1 MEIFNYMQK
10 YNYEQLVLCHDEAS
24 GLRAIIAIHDTTLGP
39 ALGGCRMWTYSSED
53 EAIEDALRL
62 ARGMTYKNAA
72 AGLNLGGAKAVVIG
86 DPRKDKSEA
95 LFRALGRYVETLGGR
110 YITAEDAGTTIEDM
124 EYIRM
129 ETKYAAGLGEGSGD
143 PSPITALG
151 VFHGIRAACKEVFGT
166 DDVAGRKVAIQ
177 GIGNVGYNLA
187 KYLKK
192 AGAELIVTDIF
203 EDNVNKAVKELGAK
217 AVKPDEIIGVECDI
231 FSPCALGAIINDE
244 TIDKL
249 KCKAVAGSAN
259 NQLKEDRHGDML
271 EQKGILYVPDYII
284 NAGGVINVAAEL
296 EPGGYV
302 REKAVK
308 KAEALYNAV
317 LEVIEIAKKENIP
330 TYKAAD
336 RLAENRI
343 NLLAKVRKNYVG

>member
-1 MEIFNYMQK
+1 MCIR
-10 YNYEQLVLCHDEAS
+10 D
-24 GLRAIIAIHDTTLGP
+24 R
-39 ALGGCRMWTYSSED
+39 WTYSSED

-110 YITAEDAGTTIEDM
+110 YITAEDVGTTIEDM

-129 ETKYAAGLGEGSGD
+129 ETKYVAGLGEGSGD

-244 TIDKL
+244 TIDTVSYTHLDVYKR
-249 KCKAVAGSAN
+249 
-259 NQLKEDRHGDML
+259 Q
-271 EQKGILYVPDYII
+271 
-284 NAGGVINVAAEL
+284 
-296 EPGGYV
+296 
-302 REKAVK
+302 
-308 KAEALYNAV
+308 
-317 LEVIEIAKKENIP
+317 
-330 TYKAAD
+330 TYKHRVLYSYFD
-336 RLAENRI
+336 REGRELSLI
-343 NLLAKVRKNYVG
+343 HI